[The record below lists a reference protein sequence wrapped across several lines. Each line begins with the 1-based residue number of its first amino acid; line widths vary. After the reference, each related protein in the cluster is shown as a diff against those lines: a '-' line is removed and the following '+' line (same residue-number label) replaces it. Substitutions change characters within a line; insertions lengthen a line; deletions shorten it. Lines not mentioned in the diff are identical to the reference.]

1 MTSSLIAGLTAVVG
15 PENVLHRRD
24 EMLVYECDGY
34 MVEKRVP
41 DVVVFPT
48 STEHVVEIV
57 KLCNRHEVPFVP
69 RGAGTSL
76 AGGTLTIGGGVMICL
91 TRMKRILEVSIRD
104 RYAIVES
111 GVVNV
116 WLTRSLAGT
125 GFHYAPDPSSQGACT
140 IGGNVATNS
149 GGPHTLKYG
158 VTVNHI
164 KGATLVM
171 PDGTLV
177 ETGGV
182 TEDNPG
188 YDLTGL
194 IVGNEGTFGIVT
206 KVVVNLTRDPEAGRT
221 LLAVFDT
228 VDQATETVSGII
240 AAGIVPAALEMLDN
254 LMIRAV
260 EQAFGFGF
268 PVEAGAVLIIEVDGL
283 DAGLDRE
290 AQAITQIVHGHGG
303 SVGRSITWR
312 TRKEPEYVAIWKSR
326 KSAFGAIGRLSPT
339 YCTQDGVVPRTKLPE
354 ILRYHR
360 RGRQAP
366 RSSHRQCVPR
376 RRRQHP
382 PDPAVRR
389 ARRRA
394 GQARLP
400 GEPRDP
406 GRVHSPGRQRD
417 RRARHRRRKDGIHAQ
432 ALFTGRSGRHGGPA
446 PDVQSRRALQSVKDA
461 AGRRGVHRAIKARA
475 GDAGL
480 ICQWSVVVSVIRTPR
495 SNHAAGRT
503 FGAPRLAH
511 RHPAAASDRSD
522 RSDPTDPSDSVR
534 RPAPDHHEARSKPR
548 ARAPG
553 RQSHPP
559 GLACSA

>member
-1 MTSSLIAGLTAVVG
+1 MTTATRAHTPGVVTPG
-15 PENVLHRRD
+15 MVSDLVAIVGAENVLHRRE

-34 MVEKRVP
+34 VVEKSVP

-48 STEHVVEIV
+48 STEQVVEVV
-57 KLCNRHEVPFVP
+57 KLCNRHDVPFVP

-76 AGGTLTIGGGVMICL
+76 AGGTLTVGGGVMICL

-177 ETGGV
+177 ETGGI

-194 IVGNEGTFGIVT
+194 VVGNEGTFGIVT
-206 KVVVNLTRDPEAGRT
+206 KAVVNLTRDPEAGRT
-221 LLAVFDT
+221 FLGVFDS
-228 VDQATETVSGII
+228 VDSATETVSGII

-268 PVEAGAVLIIEVDGL
+268 PTEAGAVLIIEVDGL

-290 AQAITQIVHGHGG
+290 AQAISEIVQAHGG
-303 SVGRSITWR
+303 TIEKSITWR

-339 YCTQDGVVPRTKLPE
+339 YCTQDGVVPRTKLPHILRFITEVGQRHNLRIANVFHAGDGNIHPILLFDERDAEQVKRVFLASHE
-354 ILRYHR
+354 ILDECIAVGGSVTGEHGIGVEKMEFMPKLFSPEDLAAMVALRTTFNPE
-360 RGRQAP
+360 GRCNPFKMLPGGAGCIERKSPGQ
-366 RSSHRQCVPR
+366 RPR
-376 RRRQHP
+376 R
-382 PDPAVRR
+382 
-389 ARRRA
+389 
-394 GQARLP
+394 
-400 GEPRDP
+400 E
-406 GRVHSPGRQRD
+406 
-417 RRARHRRRKDGIHAQ
+417 
-432 ALFTGRSGRHGGPA
+432 
-446 PDVQSRRALQSVKDA
+446 
-461 AGRRGVHRAIKARA
+461 
-475 GDAGL
+475 
-480 ICQWSVVVSVIRTPR
+480 
-495 SNHAAGRT
+495 
-503 FGAPRLAH
+503 
-511 RHPAAASDRSD
+511 
-522 RSDPTDPSDSVR
+522 R
-534 RPAPDHHEARSKPR
+534 RPA
-548 ARAPG
+548 
-553 RQSHPP
+553 
-559 GLACSA
+559 